1 MLYAQVTPIKE
12 TQIQS
17 SQTSTRLKLPKNAT
31 FTKLKMVFIPPKH
44 YGLTVTFFFSR
55 HGLVMIYIQ
64 NLSQK
69 AIQKA
74 LETGSPPT
82 ASKMD

>member
-1 MLYAQVTPIKE
+1 
-12 TQIQS
+12 
-17 SQTSTRLKLPKNAT
+17 
-31 FTKLKMVFIPPKH
+31 MVLIPPKH
-44 YGLTVTFFFSR
+44 YGLTATFFFSS

-64 NLSQK
+64 NLPQK
-69 AIQKA
+69 AIQKV